1 MTGMIS
7 QEQIDTVVRV
17 VKNVSTP
24 LAVYLFGS
32 YAHGTANPDSDLDIA
47 VIKANIDDQYAD
59 AFQIRKT
66 LFGSGISMDLLFID
80 KKNFDE
86 RLSHVGTVYYEIASK
101 GIRLL

>member
-1 MTGMIS
+1 M
-7 QEQIDTVVRV
+7 
-17 VKNVSTP
+17 
-24 LAVYLFGS
+24 AVYLFGS
-32 YAHGTANPDSDLDIA
+32 YAQGTANSDSDLDIA
-47 VIKANIDDQYAD
+47 VIKTNIADQYED

-80 KKNFDE
+80 KQKFDE